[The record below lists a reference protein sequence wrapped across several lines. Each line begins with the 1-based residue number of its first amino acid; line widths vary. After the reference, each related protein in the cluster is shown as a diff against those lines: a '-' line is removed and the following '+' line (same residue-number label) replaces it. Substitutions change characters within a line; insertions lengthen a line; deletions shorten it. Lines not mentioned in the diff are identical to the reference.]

1 MVKISFALAA
11 LVLASVAALPDML
24 NKSFVQNMISI
35 KATQDNL
42 KNFVTG
48 FVMGIEKSEKNP
60 SECAVDFNNADA
72 AFMNVIDDI
81 VALDAGDLSRAERL
95 FDDATE
101 LYNSLK
107 DSKDV
112 CNYSG
117 LAEIIKSLSTDAGRK
132 AIEANYLKNQFVI
145 NVDLISLLGCSLDY
159 KKCGHSLGEV
169 VRLVLGWG
177 L

>member
-11 LVLASVAALPDML
+11 LVLVSVAAFPDMVM
-24 NKSFVQNMISI
+24 KSYVQKMINL

-42 KNFVTG
+42 KNFVSG
-48 FVMGIEKSEKNP
+48 LVLGLEKSEASP
-60 SECAVDFNNADA
+60 SKCAADFNSADA

-95 FDDATE
+95 FDDAAQ

-107 DSKDV
+107 DSKDL

-117 LAEIIKSLSTDAGRK
+117 LVEIIKSLSTDAGRK
-132 AIEANYLKNQFVI
+132 AIEDNYRKNFLVI
-145 NVDLISLLGCSLDY
+145 TGDLISLLGCDSDY
-159 KKCGHSLGEV
+159 KKCGHSLGEIL
-169 VRLVLGWG
+169 RLLLGWG